1 MGAAR
6 AAAVDSNGLFA
17 GPRERDNSGYFLR
30 AIFSFLDGEDFH
42 SACFTATADLGGEA
56 IHTMQDITHYHLQR
70 YTINSF
76 VVHVVS
82 RSRVLKVCYALDI
95 ASAQGGQT

>member
-1 MGAAR
+1 
-6 AAAVDSNGLFA
+6 VSGLSEA
-17 GPRERDNSGYFLR
+17 SREQDNSGFFPDH
-30 AIFSFLDGEDFH
+30 IFSFFDGENFH
-42 SACFTATADLGGEA
+42 SARFTATADLGGEA

-82 RSRVLKVCYALDI
+82 RSRGLKVCHALDI
-95 ASAQGGQT
+95 ASAQNSQT